1 MSTANLGYRIRNCFT
16 LRNATA
22 LFIGVGVVIVGI
34 FAPRVFAGA
43 SQRIAVL
50 FFWVGIGLI
59 VIGLATAV
67 WRYIKNPIEQK
78 QRVFSI
84 ISVLDR
90 MYKRLE
96 ALVEKEKNKEVDM
109 EAFREVSEK
118 VVKLMAI
125 KVPEVSSANE
135 AMKVVESFEKELPT
149 TMFPSDTGLE
159 KRARVIVR
167 VSRLMDRVGYGLKG
181 RRRGDRRY
189 RRLLGLVDE
198 YYDKEKEFVDEE
210 LRSLIRTC
218 VVFNESAANFLL
230 YKERLNAV
238 LGLAAS
244 SGVPNIL
251 TPSLES
257 NIEGFSDEAREVS
270 RIIRVRVGE
279 KIRSLVK
286 GIDDEA
292 KNEIRGAISELEREV
307 ITLGGKPIN
316 MAELF
321 WKMGDCFI
329 GEGIKPGSTPGNIY
343 KVVEGADEDEYRK
356 SWSDLKRKLR
366 LLGLICDE
374 QRPHPYRSTGYMVIV
389 TTSLGASVLNEL
401 DRKWGSRHR
410 GH

>member
-16 LRNATA
+16 LRNATT
-22 LFIGVGVVIVGI
+22 LFIGVGVVLVGV

-50 FFWVGIGLI
+50 SFWVGIGLI
-59 VIGLATAV
+59 VVGLGTAV
-67 WRYIKNPIEQK
+67 WRYIKNPIERK

-109 EAFREVSEK
+109 EAFGEVSEQ

-125 KVPEVSSANE
+125 PVPEVSSASE
-135 AMKVVESFEKELPT
+135 AKILVENAEKELPS

-159 KRARVIVR
+159 KRARTIVGI
-167 VSRLMDRVGYGLKG
+167 SRLMDRVGYGLKD

-189 RRLLGLVDE
+189 RRLLRLVDE
-198 YYDKEKEFVDEE
+198 YYDREKEFVDEE

-218 VVFNESAANFLL
+218 VIFNESAANFVL
-230 YKERLNAV
+230 YKERLDVV
-238 LGLAAS
+238 LGLAES
-244 SGVPNIL
+244 SGIPNIL

-257 NIEGFSDEAREVS
+257 KIEGFSDEAREVG
-270 RIIRVRVGE
+270 RIIRVRVGD
-279 KIRSLVK
+279 KIRRLVK
-286 GIDDEA
+286 GSDDEA
-292 KNEIRGAISELEREV
+292 NNEIRSAISELEREV
-307 ITLGGKPIN
+307 ITLSGKPIN

-321 WKMGDCFI
+321 WKMGDCFM
-329 GEGIKPGSTPGNIY
+329 GEGIKSGSTPGNIY
-343 KVVEGADEDEYRK
+343 KVVEGADEDECRK

-401 DRKWGSRHR
+401 DRK
-410 GH
+410 

>member
-16 LRNATA
+16 SRNATA
-22 LFIGVGVVIVGI
+22 LFIGVGLAIVGI
-34 FAPRVFAGA
+34 FAPRVFAGV

-50 FFWVGIGLI
+50 CFWVGIGSI
-59 VIGLATAV
+59 VIGLAMAA
-67 WRYIKNPIEQK
+67 WRYRKNPIEQK

-90 MYKRLE
+90 MYTRLE

-109 EAFREVSEK
+109 EMFREVSEK
-118 VVKLMAI
+118 VIKLMAI

-135 AMKVVESFEKELPT
+135 AMEVVESFEKELPT

-159 KRARVIVR
+159 KRARAIVR
-167 VSRLMDRVGYGLKG
+167 ISRLMDRVGYGLKDS
-181 RRRGDRRY
+181 RRGDRRY
-189 RRLLGLVDE
+189 RRLLRLVDE

-218 VVFNESAANFLL
+218 VDFNESAANFLL

-257 NIEGFSDEAREVS
+257 DMEGFSDEAREVS
-270 RIIRVRVGE
+270 RILRVRMGE
-279 KIRSLVK
+279 KIRGLVK
-286 GIDDEA
+286 GSDDEA
-292 KNEIRGAISELEREV
+292 KNEIRSAILELEREV

-343 KVVEGADEDEYRK
+343 KVVEGADEDECRK
-356 SWSDLKRKLR
+356 AWGDLKRKLR

-401 DRKWGSRHR
+401 DRKWGGRHR